1 MQQMAAR
8 SIWNGVVSFGLV
20 SIPVRLSPATS
31 SKDIAFNELH
41 AVCKSRLKRQRW
53 CVTCQKEVGSD
64 EVIRGYEYAKGQYVQ
79 MTDEDFEKVPI
90 PSKHTIEIAAFV
102 KAEEIDPVFYD
113 SAYVLEPED
122 LGKKPFALFMHALGE
137 KGMTAIARIT
147 VRKKEQLC
155 ALRVF
160 KGNLMMETL
169 YDQDEIRVDL
179 SKERGEVELTEPER
193 KMADALVELLTT
205 EFNPCEFKDH
215 YREALLEVI
224 QSKLDGR
231 EVITPPEAAPTQVTD
246 LMEAL
251 RASVEAA
258 KKRMAG

>member
-1 MQQMAAR
+1 MAR

-41 AVCKSRLKRQRW
+41 TVCKSRLKRQRY
-53 CVTCQKEVGSD
+53 CPNCQKEVTGD
-64 EVIRGYEYAKGQYVQ
+64 EVVRGYEYAKGMYVQ
-79 MTDEDFEKVPI
+79 MSDEDFEKVPI

-102 KAEEIDPVFYD
+102 KHEQIDPVFFD
-113 SAYVLEPED
+113 SAYVLEPEE
-122 LGKKPFALFMHALGE
+122 LGKKPFALFLHALTE

-160 KGNLMMETL
+160 KGNLMLETL
-169 YDQDEIRVDL
+169 YDQDEVRVDL
-179 SKERGEVELTEPER
+179 SKELAEIQLTEAEQ
-193 KMADALVELLTT
+193 KMAHALVELLTT
-205 EFNPCEFKDH
+205 DFNPAEFKDT
-215 YREALLEVI
+215 YREALMEVI
-224 QSKLDGR
+224 QAKLDGK
-231 EVITPPEAAPTQVTD
+231 EVVAAPEAAPTQITD

-258 KKRMAG
+258 KQRLAG